1 MVTESPKV
9 GLFIG
14 INLFVLLVGFIL
26 TALSY
31 RAYQRT
37 DKKQLLF
44 AVGGFL
50 SITLGAII
58 EVFYEIGVKK
68 SYNLFGDELLTIQS
82 IESVLIG
89 IGLASLFYSLRQY

>member
-1 MVTESPKV
+1 MVTESPKA

-14 INLFVLLVGFIL
+14 INIFVLLVGLIL

-31 RAYQRT
+31 GAYRRT
-37 DKKQLLF
+37 DKRELLF

-58 EVFYEIGVKK
+58 EVFYEVGVKG
-68 SYNLFGDELLTIQS
+68 SYNLFGDELLTVQS
-82 IESVLIG
+82 IESILIG